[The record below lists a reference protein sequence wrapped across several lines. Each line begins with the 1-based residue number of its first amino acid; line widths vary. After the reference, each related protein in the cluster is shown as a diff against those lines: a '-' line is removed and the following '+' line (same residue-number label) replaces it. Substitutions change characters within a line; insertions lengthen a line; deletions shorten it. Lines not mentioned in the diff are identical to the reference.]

1 MGRDRRARGVR
12 GRAARGVR
20 GRRPGRRARR
30 RSPDPSIVLPWA
42 VLRSPSGV
50 RKATGITNPLL
61 PEVKAPEPPPV
72 TRIVDL
78 PPAEADG
85 ARDEAKRGRRPA
97 PGRGAGRIA
106 SAAAYAAQGSPAQGR
121 RRAGPALARGARA
134 AGGGARRAASPSGPD
149 VIRRIATAREHGDLK
164 ENAEYH
170 AAREEQGFLE
180 GADQALEAKLK
191 IAVVVAPT
199 VRGAVVGLGSRVRVE
214 ESGEETVLQVVSSA
228 EANSREGRIS
238 SVSPVGAALMGRKV
252 GDAVTIITP
261 GGEIRYSV
269 LEIS

>member
-1 MGRDRRARGVR
+1 MARL
-12 GRAARGVR
+12 
-20 GRRPGRRARR
+20 
-30 RSPDPSIVLPWA
+30 PDPSIVAALGGAP
-42 VLRSPSGV
+42 RPV
-50 RKATGITNPLL
+50 RRAQPTGIANPLL

-97 PGRGAGRIA
+97 PGARRGQDRVGGCLRCARLA
-106 SAAAYAAQGSPAQGR
+106 PQGG
-121 RRAGPALARGARA
+121 RRAGPAVARGAGPPGGGARGARRTA
-134 AGGGARRAASPSGPD
+134 AG

-180 GADQALEAKLK
+180 ARIKQLEAKLK
-191 IAVVVAPT
+191 HAVVVAPT

-214 ESGEETVLQVVSSA
+214 ESGEESVLQVVSSA